1 MLHFL
6 RKLSNYALV
15 NAERVLGR
23 QRVFGRPYYVVL
35 DPTSACQLDCPFCG
49 REQRPNTRMDFAT
62 FKGILDSIGS
72 TCVNLELYNW
82 GEPFLNTDILEMIRY
97 ATRRYRIHTRISSN
111 LNVKNDALYRD
122 LVSSGLNSLT
132 CSIDGASQETY
143 ERYRVKGS
151 FQTVLDNVRLM
162 RARRDE
168 LGAVEP
174 KLVWQFLV
182 FRHNEHE
189 MDLATRMAR
198 EIGVDEIVFRRPH
211 TPDEYRSWD
220 SSLPRF
226 SNWAAAPACDS
237 NAADSGSGGGAT
249 AGQTEV
255 AAATA
260 VALQEE
266 PTAPVVQPATQPAA
280 QSAAQPA
287 TQPARCATKCNW
299 PYSAVAINAT
309 GSVSACCGVTDPAD
323 DYGSA
328 REKGFATVWNSED
341 YRVARDAVRA
351 HRVVPGSANTC
362 ARCEFKGE
370 INFSANLKQ
379 FLYYTLP
386 WLRRAWIRRRGFRAK
401 IG

>member
-1 MLHFL
+1 MLLFL
-6 RKLSNYALV
+6 RKLSNYALL
-15 NAERVLGR
+15 NAERMLGR

-35 DPTSACQLDCPFCG
+35 DPTSACQLECPFCG
-49 REQRPNTRMDFAT
+49 REPRPNTRMSFAE
-62 FKGILDSIGS
+62 FKRILDRIGS

-151 FQTVLDNVRLM
+151 FQTVLDNVRIL

-168 LGAVEP
+168 LGKVEP

-189 MDLATRMAR
+189 IDLATRMAR
-198 EIGVDEIVFRRPH
+198 EIGVDEIVFRKPH

-226 SNWAAAPACDS
+226 SNFASVPACGGNGSDAGDGAAAAPA
-237 NAADSGSGGGAT
+237 GVT
-249 AGQTEV
+249 
-255 AAATA
+255 AATA
-260 VALQEE
+260 
-266 PTAPVVQPATQPAA
+266 TAAPPAKRTKPAA
-280 QSAAQPA
+280 PPVPYAAK
-287 TQPARCATKCNW
+287 CATKCDW

-309 GSVSACCGVTDPAD
+309 GSVSPCCGVVDPAD

-328 REKGFATVWNSED
+328 LEVDFATIWNGED
-341 YRVARDAVRA
+341 FRVARDAVRA
-351 HRVVPGSANTC
+351 HVVTPASENTC
-362 ARCEFKGE
+362 ARCGFKGE
-370 INFSANLKQ
+370 INFSANLLQ
-379 FLYYTLP
+379 FFYYTLP
-386 WLRRAWIRRRGFRAK
+386 WVRRTWMRRRGFRVK
-401 IG
+401 LG